1 MPALA
6 RRAAS
11 TLLLLLTLAVAA
23 VYVVPKALGYDLYV
37 ITTGSMAG
45 TADPGALVV
54 SERVPAAE
62 LAVGDVITFV
72 PPAGSGVEHLVTH
85 RVSAIAPDGLGARS
99 FTTKG
104 DANTAADPWTFTL
117 TSDVQPRMVWTAP
130 VLGTPVL
137 WLADPQVR
145 RAAIGVP
152 AAAIALLALVDVV
165 GVLRPR
171 RPDTQRV
178 APTPSSV

>member
-1 MPALA
+1 MPALV
-6 RRAAS
+6 RRAVS
-11 TLLLLLTLAVAA
+11 GLLLLLTVAVAA
-23 VYVVPKALGYDLYV
+23 VYLVPKLLGYDLYV

-54 SERVPAAE
+54 SERVPAGE

-72 PPAGSGVEHLVTH
+72 PPAGSGVDHLVTH
-85 RVSAIAPDGLGARS
+85 RITGIAPDGSGSRS
-99 FTTKG
+99 FTTRG
-104 DANTAADPWTFTL
+104 DANASTDPWTFTL

-130 VLGTPVL
+130 ALGTPVL
-137 WLADPQVR
+137 WLADPEVR

-152 AAAIALLALVDVV
+152 AVAIALLALADVV

-171 RPDTQRV
+171 RPEA
-178 APTPSSV
+178 APSAATSSA